1 MEKIVN
7 EYTKIKDSTKKTDKP
22 LNENKNSANKMPFLA
37 AGRN

>member
-1 MEKIVN
+1 MVSQFNKM
-7 EYTKIKDSTKKTDKP
+7 KDSAKKSDKP